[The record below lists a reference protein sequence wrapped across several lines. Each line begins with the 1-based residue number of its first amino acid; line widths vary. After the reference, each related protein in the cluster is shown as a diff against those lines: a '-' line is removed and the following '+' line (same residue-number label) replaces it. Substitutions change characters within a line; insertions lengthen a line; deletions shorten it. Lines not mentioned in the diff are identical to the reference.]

1 MSEPDIAGTLYDH
14 RLAKST
20 IANDGDDRSVMH
32 SFLGDCNFFCTCFE
46 WSTKTA
52 TTWGHAHQEW
62 IHHIAAVLSGVY
74 AITPLPVVSI
84 SGGNCDPLVAVREV
98 LQSWDDGDYDAE
110 GDFAPHHVVRHLRQ
124 ALGDVS

>member
-1 MSEPDIAGTLYDH
+1 MSDTDLTTLLREHVDVWDSLGCYERCSCGH
-14 RLAKST
+14 EGFFK
-20 IANDGDDRSVMH
+20 DRH
-32 SFLGDCNFFCTCFE
+32 E
-46 WSTKTA
+46 
-52 TTWGHAHQEW
+52 
-62 IHHIAAVLSGVY
+62 HIASVLSGVY

-84 SGGNCDPLVAVREV
+84 RSGNCDPLVAVREV